1 MAVVALAD
9 KSRVL
14 PGHRIDAKD
23 VADSCYDLGIRSLQ
37 KYHFRTTVK
46 TWAQGQCERYH
57 FQTTAVCDLGT
68 KSVRTIPLSDNCC
81 L

>member
-23 VADSCYDLGIRSLQ
+23 VADSCYDLGIRSLP
-37 KYHFRTTVK
+37 K
-46 TWAQGQCERYH
+46 
-57 FQTTAVCDLGT
+57 
-68 KSVRTIPLSDNCC
+68 IPLSDNR
-81 L
+81 